1 MVTLAVVDSQII
13 NSRSQSIGGIRHMP
27 EVHDHLQFVTETS

>member
-1 MVTLAVVDSQII
+1 MVTWAVVDSQII
-13 NSRSQSIGGIRHMP
+13 NSRSQSIGGMP